1 LLANT
6 VKTIIFH
13 NYFIVN
19 KHLNNFRNLLINYLN
34 LFVLPGNFLVLNDAF
49 VIIDLET
56 GVLQELL
63 LTGVPT
69 DDTLGDCPPS

>member
-1 LLANT
+1 MNT
-6 VKTIIFH
+6 IKIIIFH
-13 NYFIVN
+13 NCFIVN
-19 KHLNNFRNLLINYLN
+19 KHLDSFRNLPISYVN

-69 DDTLGDCPPS
+69 DDTLGDSPPK